1 MTSTVKVLMN
11 ACDRTATVTVSLRD
25 DGDLDVDIRSDCDVV
40 MDYAQRLG
48 GRISEMDVYNFQ
60 KSKINADDIRVQL
73 TATCLVPNAI
83 YNAAFMELGMMT
95 RSLARKAK
103 QNTVILDTEEDD
115 G

>member
-1 MTSTVKVLMN
+1 
-11 ACDRTATVTVSLRD
+11 
-25 DGDLDVDIRSDCDVV
+25 
-40 MDYAQRLG
+40 
-48 GRISEMDVYNFQ
+48 
-60 KSKINADDIRVQL
+60 VQL